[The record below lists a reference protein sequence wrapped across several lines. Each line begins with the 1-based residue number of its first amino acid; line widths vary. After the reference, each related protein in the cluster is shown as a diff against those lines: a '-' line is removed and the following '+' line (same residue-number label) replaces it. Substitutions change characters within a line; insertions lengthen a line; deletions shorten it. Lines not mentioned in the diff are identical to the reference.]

1 MEQVRITR
9 ERGYSVTVDTY
20 SLGLSALSA
29 PVGLAGQSAMGVLT
43 IAGPTVR
50 FTEERMHALAPELL
64 SVAGQLAAASSA
76 SPFFA
81 KTGTQAAG
89 SPNAGRTPIYAP

>member
-1 MEQVRITR
+1 
-9 ERGYSVTVDTY
+9 
-20 SLGLSALSA
+20 
-29 PVGLAGQSAMGVLT
+29 
-43 IAGPTVR
+43 VR

-81 KTGTQAAG
+81 KTGTPVTG
-89 SPNAGRTPIYAP
+89 KPNAGRTPIYAP

>member
-1 MEQVRITR
+1 
-9 ERGYSVTVDTY
+9 
-20 SLGLSALSA
+20 
-29 PVGLAGQSAMGVLT
+29 MGVLT

-81 KTGTQAAG
+81 KTGTLAAG
-89 SPNAGRTPIYAP
+89 NPNAGRTPIYAP